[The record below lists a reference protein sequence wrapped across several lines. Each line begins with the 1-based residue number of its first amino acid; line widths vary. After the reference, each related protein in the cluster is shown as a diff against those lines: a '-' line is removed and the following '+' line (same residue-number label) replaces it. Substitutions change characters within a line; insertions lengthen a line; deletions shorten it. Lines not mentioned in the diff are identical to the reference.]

1 MKTFKEFLIESVNQE
16 ELNKLKIFIDS
27 NTNQWP
33 SEFGSVETYA
43 KKKGYNQS
51 IGFFANNSAKF
62 VDRFL
67 FEPNAV
73 DQKWL
78 TSIGAK
84 TKQNEVILR
93 MITSKHVAGDL
104 LGIVKINLVKGIV
117 YFFDE
122 EKEAFETKGEKVQY
136 ARFLNSFYSKQVKY
150 I

>member
-1 MKTFKEFLIESVNQE
+1 MKTFKEFLSESVTQE
-16 ELNKLKIFIDS
+16 ELSKSKIFIDS

-33 SEFGSVETYA
+33 SEFGSIESYA
-43 KKKGYNQS
+43 RKKGYKS
-51 IGFFANNSAKF
+51 SVGFFANNNAKF
-62 VDRFL
+62 TDRFC
-67 FEPNAV
+67 FEPNAA

-84 TKQNEVILR
+84 LKQNEVILR

-104 LGIVKINLVKGIV
+104 LGIIKINLVKGIV

-136 ARFLNSFYSKQVKY
+136 ARFLASFYSKQIKY
-150 I
+150 V